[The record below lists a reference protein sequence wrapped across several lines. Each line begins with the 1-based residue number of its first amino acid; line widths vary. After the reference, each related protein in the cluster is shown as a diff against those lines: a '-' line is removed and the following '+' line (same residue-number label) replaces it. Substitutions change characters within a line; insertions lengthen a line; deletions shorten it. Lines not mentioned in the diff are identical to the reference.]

1 MSAFDFF
8 APRASHSCK
17 FTTPGDT
24 HTGTIIEVGDAR
36 QATEFGSNEPA
47 FWDREKTRPKMQVA
61 VTLDTAERDPQD
73 ASDTGKRTL
82 WVVEDGRSGSILS
95 AIRQAVHQAGAGTI
109 DIGGQLTV
117 AFSGFGPNSKNP
129 ANPRKVYSASYV
141 PPAPAGGMFTS
152 QEPAQPAAAPA
163 APVAPAP
170 VAQPA
175 PAAPAPVA
183 QPAAAPAAPVAPA
196 PVAQPAPAAPAPV
209 AQPAAPATP
218 APVPAV
224 PEAVRNAVS
233 ALIAT
238 GQSDEQIAATLAGTG
253 LPVTAETVAAVRGA

>member
-8 APRASHSCK
+8 APRASHSWK
-17 FTTPGDT
+17 FTNPGDT
-24 HTGTIIEVGDAR
+24 HTGTITEVSDAR
-36 QATEFGSNEPA
+36 QATEYGSNELA
-47 FWDREKTRPKMQVA
+47 YWDKERTRPKMQVA

-73 ASDTGKRTL
+73 ANDTGKRTL

-117 AFSGFGPNSKNP
+117 TFSGFDPNSKNP
-129 ANPRKVYSASYV
+129 ANPRKIYSASYV
-141 PPAPAGGMFTS
+141 PPAPAGGMFTN
-152 QEPAQPAAAPA
+152 QAPAQPVAQPAA

-170 VAQPA
+170 AA

-183 QPAAAPAAPVAPA
+183 QPV
-196 PVAQPAPAAPAPV
+196 
-209 AQPAAPATP
+209 AAPATP

-224 PEAVRNAVS
+224 PDAVRQAVT
-233 ALIAT
+233 ALIGT

-253 LPVTAETVAAVRGA
+253 LPVTTETVATIRATAA

>member
-8 APRASHSCK
+8 APRASHSWK
-17 FTTPGDT
+17 FTNPGDT
-24 HTGTIIEVGDAR
+24 HTGTITEVSDAR
-36 QATEFGSNEPA
+36 QATEYGSNELA
-47 FWDREKTRPKMQVA
+47 YWDKERTRPKMQVA
-61 VTLDTAERDPQD
+61 VTLDTTERDPQD
-73 ASDTGKRTL
+73 ANDTGKRTL

-117 AFSGFGPNSKNP
+117 AFSGFDPNSKNP

-141 PPAPAGGMFTS
+141 PPAPAGGMFTN
-152 QEPAQPAAAPA
+152 QAPAQPAA
-163 APVAPAP
+163 APAP

-175 PAAPAPVA
+175 PAAAPA
-183 QPAAAPAAPVAPA
+183 QPV
-196 PVAQPAPAAPAPV
+196 
-209 AQPAAPATP
+209 APATP

-224 PEAVRNAVS
+224 PDAISQAVT
-233 ALIAT
+233 ALIGT

-253 LPVTAETVAAVRGA
+253 LPVTAETVATIRATAA

>member
-8 APRASHSCK
+8 APRASHSWK
-17 FTTPGDT
+17 FTNPGDT
-24 HTGTIIEVGDAR
+24 HTGTITEVSDAR
-36 QATEFGSNEPA
+36 QATEYGSNELA
-47 FWDREKTRPKMQVA
+47 YWDKERTRPKMQVV

-73 ASDTGKRTL
+73 ANDTGKRTL

-117 AFSGFGPNSKNP
+117 AFSGFDPNSKNP
-129 ANPRKVYSASYV
+129 ANPRKVYTASYV
-141 PPAPAGGMFTS
+141 PPAPAGGMFTN
-152 QEPAQPAAAPA
+152 QAPAQPA
-163 APVAPAP
+163 APAP

-175 PAAPAPVA
+175 PAA
-183 QPAAAPAAPVAPA
+183 APAAQPV
-196 PVAQPAPAAPAPV
+196 
-209 AQPAAPATP
+209 AAPATP

-224 PEAVRNAVS
+224 PDAVRQAVT

-238 GQSDEQIAATLAGTG
+238 GQADEQIAATLAGTG
-253 LPVTAETVAAVRGA
+253 LPVTAETVATIRATAA

>member
-8 APRASHSCK
+8 APRASHSWK
-17 FTTPGDT
+17 FTNPGDT
-24 HTGTIIEVGDAR
+24 HTGTITEVSDAR

-47 FWDREKTRPKMQVA
+47 FWDREKTRPKMQVV

-73 ASDTGKRTL
+73 ANDTGKRTL

-117 AFSGFGPNSKNP
+117 AFSGFDPNSKNP
-129 ANPRKVYSASYV
+129 ANPRKIYSASYV
-141 PPAPAGGMFTS
+141 PPAPAGGMFTN
-152 QEPAQPAAAPA
+152 QAPAQPVAAPATPAPAPAQPVAPAPAAPA
-163 APVAPAP
+163 AP
-170 VAQPA
+170 AQPA
-175 PAAPAPVA
+175 PAAAPA
-183 QPAAAPAAPVAPA
+183 QPV
-196 PVAQPAPAAPAPV
+196 
-209 AQPAAPATP
+209 AAPATP

-224 PEAVRNAVS
+224 PDAVRQAVT

-238 GQSDEQIAATLAGTG
+238 GQADEQIAATLAGTG
-253 LPVTAETVAAVRGA
+253 LPVTTETVATIRATAA

>member
-8 APRASHSCK
+8 APRASHSWK
-17 FTTPGDT
+17 FTNPGDT
-24 HTGTIIEVGDAR
+24 HTGTITEVSDAR
-36 QATEFGSNEPA
+36 QATEYGSNELA
-47 FWDREKTRPKMQVA
+47 YWDKERTRPKMQVA

-73 ASDTGKRTL
+73 ANDTGKRTL

-117 AFSGFGPNSKNP
+117 AFSGFDPNSKNP
-129 ANPRKVYSASYV
+129 ANPRKVYTASYV
-141 PPAPAGGMFTS
+141 PPAPAGGMFTN
-152 QEPAQPAAAPA
+152 QAPAQ
-163 APVAPAP
+163 P

-175 PAAPAPVA
+175 APAPAAPAPAPVA
-183 QPAAAPAAPVAPA
+183 QPAA
-196 PVAQPAPAAPAPV
+196 PAPAAQPV
-209 AQPAAPATP
+209 AAPATP

-224 PEAVRNAVS
+224 PDAVRQAVT

-238 GQSDEQIAATLAGTG
+238 GQADEQIAATLAGTG
-253 LPVTAETVAAVRGA
+253 LPVTAETVATIRAAA

>member
-8 APRASHSCK
+8 APRASHSWK

-24 HTGTIIEVGDAR
+24 HTGTITEVGDAR
-36 QATEFGSNEPA
+36 QATEYGSNELA
-47 FWDREKTRPKMQVA
+47 YWDKERTRPKMQVA
-61 VTLDTAERDPQD
+61 ITLDTTERDPQD
-73 ASDTGKRTL
+73 ANDTGKRTL

-117 AFSGFGPNSKNP
+117 TFSGFDPNSKNP
-129 ANPRKVYSASYV
+129 ANPRKVYTASYV
-141 PPAPAGGMFTS
+141 PPAPAGGMFTN

-163 APVAPAP
+163 APAA
-170 VAQPA
+170 PA
-175 PAAPAPVA
+175 PAAQPV
-183 QPAAAPAAPVAPA
+183 AAPAA
-196 PVAQPAPAAPAPV
+196 
-209 AQPAAPATP
+209 P

-224 PEAVRNAVS
+224 PEAVRNAVA

>member
-8 APRASHSCK
+8 APRASHSWK
-17 FTTPGDT
+17 FTNPGDT
-24 HTGTIIEVGDAR
+24 HTGTITEVSDAR
-36 QATEFGSNEPA
+36 QATEYGSNELA
-47 FWDREKTRPKMQVA
+47 YWDKERTRPKMQVA

-73 ASDTGKRTL
+73 TNDTGKRTL

-117 AFSGFGPNSKNP
+117 AFSGFDPNSKNP
-129 ANPRKVYSASYV
+129 ANPRKIYSAAYV
-141 PPAPAGGMFTS
+141 PPAAPA
-152 QEPAQPAAAPA
+152 PAQPVPA

-175 PAAPAPVA
+175 PAATPA
-183 QPAAAPAAPVAPA
+183 QPV
-196 PVAQPAPAAPAPV
+196 
-209 AQPAAPATP
+209 AAPATP

-224 PEAVRNAVS
+224 PDAVRQAVT

-238 GQSDEQIAATLAGTG
+238 GQADEQIAATLAGTG
-253 LPVTAETVAAVRGA
+253 LPVTAETVATIRATAA

>member
-8 APRASHSCK
+8 APRASHSWK
-17 FTTPGDT
+17 FTNPGDT
-24 HTGTIIEVGDAR
+24 HTGTITEVSDAR

-47 FWDREKTRPKMQVA
+47 YWDREKTRPKMQVA
-61 VTLDTAERDPQD
+61 VTLDTTERDPQD
-73 ASDTGKRTL
+73 ANDTGKRTL

-117 AFSGFGPNSKNP
+117 AFSGFDPNSKNP

-141 PPAPAGGMFTS
+141 PPAPAGGMFTN
-152 QEPAQPAAAPA
+152 QEPAQ
-163 APVAPAP
+163 
-170 VAQPA
+170 
-175 PAAPAPVA
+175 
-183 QPAAAPAAPVAPA
+183 
-196 PVAQPAPAAPAPV
+196 PV

-224 PEAVRNAVS
+224 PDAVRQAVT

-253 LPVTAETVAAVRGA
+253 LPVTAETVATIRAAA

>member
-8 APRASHSCK
+8 APRASHSWK

-24 HTGTIIEVGDAR
+24 HTGTITEVSDAR

-47 FWDREKTRPKMQVA
+47 YWDREKTRPKMQVA

-73 ASDTGKRTL
+73 ANDTGKRTL

-117 AFSGFGPNSKNP
+117 TFSGFDPNSKNP
-129 ANPRKVYSASYV
+129 ANPRKIYAASYV
-141 PPAPAGGMFTS
+141 PPAPAGGMFTN
-152 QEPAQPAAAPA
+152 QAPAQPAQPAAAPA
-163 APVAPAP
+163 QPVPAPATP
-170 VAQPA
+170 APASAA

-183 QPAAAPAAPVAPA
+183 QPV
-196 PVAQPAPAAPAPV
+196 
-209 AQPAAPATP
+209 AAPATP

-224 PEAVRNAVS
+224 PDAVRQAVT
-233 ALIAT
+233 ALIGT
-238 GQSDEQIAATLAGTG
+238 GQDDATIAATLAGTG
-253 LPVTAETVAAVRGA
+253 LPVTAETVATIRAAA

>member
-8 APRASHSCK
+8 APRASHSWK
-17 FTTPGDT
+17 FTNPGDT
-24 HTGTIIEVGDAR
+24 HTGTITEVSDAR
-36 QATEFGSNEPA
+36 QATEYGSNELA
-47 FWDREKTRPKMQVA
+47 YWDKERTRPKMQVA

-73 ASDTGKRTL
+73 ANDTGKRTL

-117 AFSGFGPNSKNP
+117 TFSGFDPNSKNP
-129 ANPRKVYSASYV
+129 ANPRKIYSASYV
-141 PPAPAGGMFTS
+141 PPAPAGGMFTN
-152 QEPAQPAAAPA
+152 QAPAQPAAPAPA
-163 APVAPAP
+163 QPAAPAP

-175 PAAPAPVA
+175 PAAAPA
-183 QPAAAPAAPVAPA
+183 QPV
-196 PVAQPAPAAPAPV
+196 
-209 AQPAAPATP
+209 P

-224 PEAVRNAVS
+224 PDAVRQAVT
-233 ALIAT
+233 ALIGT

-253 LPVTAETVAAVRGA
+253 LPVTAETVATIRAAA

>member
-8 APRASHSCK
+8 APRASHSWK
-17 FTTPGDT
+17 FTNPGDT
-24 HTGTIIEVGDAR
+24 HTGTITEVSDAR
-36 QATEFGSNEPA
+36 QATEYGSNELA
-47 FWDREKTRPKMQVA
+47 YWDKERTRPKMQVA
-61 VTLDTAERDPQD
+61 VTLDTTERDPQD
-73 ASDTGKRTL
+73 ANDTGKRTL

-117 AFSGFGPNSKNP
+117 TFSGFDPNSKNP
-129 ANPRKVYSASYV
+129 ANPRKIYSASYV
-141 PPAPAGGMFTS
+141 PPAPAGGMFTN
-152 QEPAQPAAAPA
+152 QAPAPAAQPVAAPATPAAPAPAPA
-163 APVAPAP
+163 AP
-170 VAQPA
+170 AQPA

-183 QPAAAPAAPVAPA
+183 QPV
-196 PVAQPAPAAPAPV
+196 
-209 AQPAAPATP
+209 AAPATP

-224 PEAVRNAVS
+224 PDAVRQAVT

-253 LPVTAETVAAVRGA
+253 LPVTTETVATIRAAA

>member
-8 APRASHSCK
+8 APRASHSWK
-17 FTTPGDT
+17 FTNPGDT
-24 HTGTIIEVGDAR
+24 HTGTITEVSDAR
-36 QATEFGSNEPA
+36 QATEYGSNELA
-47 FWDREKTRPKMQVA
+47 YWDKERTRPKMQVA

-73 ASDTGKRTL
+73 ANDTGKRTL

-117 AFSGFGPNSKNP
+117 TFSGFDPNSKNP
-129 ANPRKVYSASYV
+129 ANPRKIYSASYV
-141 PPAPAGGMFTS
+141 PPAPAGGMFTN
-152 QEPAQPAAAPA
+152 QAPAQPAA
-163 APVAPAP
+163 APAP

-175 PAAPAPVA
+175 PAAAPA
-183 QPAAAPAAPVAPA
+183 QPV
-196 PVAQPAPAAPAPV
+196 
-209 AQPAAPATP
+209 APATP

-224 PEAVRNAVS
+224 PDAVRQAVT
-233 ALIAT
+233 ALIGT

-253 LPVTAETVAAVRGA
+253 LPVTTETVATIRAAA

>member
-8 APRASHSCK
+8 APRASHSWK
-17 FTTPGDT
+17 FTNPGDT
-24 HTGTIIEVGDAR
+24 HTGTITEVSDAR

-47 FWDREKTRPKMQVA
+47 YWDREKTRPKMQVA

-73 ASDTGKRTL
+73 ANDTGKRTL

-117 AFSGFGPNSKNP
+117 AFSGFDPNSKNP
-129 ANPRKVYSASYV
+129 ANPRKIYAASYV
-141 PPAPAGGMFTS
+141 PPAPAGGMFTN
-152 QEPAQPAAAPA
+152 QAPAQPVAQPAA
-163 APVAPAP
+163 
-170 VAQPA
+170 PA
-175 PAAPAPVA
+175 PAAPAP
-183 QPAAAPAAPVAPA
+183 APAAP
-196 PVAQPAPAAPAPV
+196 AQPAPAAAP
-209 AQPAAPATP
+209 AQPVAAPATP

-224 PEAVRNAVS
+224 PDAVRQAVT

-238 GQSDEQIAATLAGTG
+238 GQADEQIAATLAGTG
-253 LPVTAETVAAVRGA
+253 LPVTAETVATIRAAA